1 MAAMS
6 RLALVLAFGAMF
18 AAGLPSPGLFF
29 AIGLGIAAIG
39 CGWIG
44 YTRKSEP
51 GARRLAAAAAITVGT
66 IGLLLGSAR
75 VAMTIVAI
83 DRIERL
89 LG

>member
-1 MAAMS
+1 MS

-29 AIGLGIAAIG
+29 ALGLGIAAVG

-44 YTRKSEP
+44 YTQRSAP
-51 GARRLAAAAAITVGT
+51 GARRLAAAAAITVGM
-66 IGLLLGSAR
+66 IGLLLGTAR
-75 VAMTIVAI
+75 VVMTLVAI
-83 DRIERL
+83 DRIDLL